1 MIFRIFCDPV
11 CACFLCLSISII
23 HLLSLYLALL
33 LLLIIKKKTCSY
45 SIHLSTPWS
54 LDIAMEAMAHL
65 QMIDLLLFEWSCC
78 SIANREQLR
87 EGIYTTEW
95 SSYFSSI
102 ESQGLL
108 SQSGFVQ
115 RKHRENH
122 DQCREKDRQVLAGWY
137 RRWFPH
143 VQASKLSISLPQN
156 KGCPKIPWFIPHFV
170 KHIHR
175 QLNLGKLKQLA
186 DLKQAYLFCDSYASY

>member
-1 MIFRIFCDPV
+1 
-11 CACFLCLSISII
+11 
-23 HLLSLYLALL
+23 
-33 LLLIIKKKTCSY
+33 
-45 SIHLSTPWS
+45 
-54 LDIAMEAMAHL
+54 MEAMAHL

-78 SIANREQLR
+78 SIANREKLR

-122 DQCREKDRQVLAGWY
+122 DRCREKDRQLLAGWY

-143 VQASKLSISLPQN
+143 VQASKLSIYLPQN
-156 KGCPKIPWFIPHFV
+156 KGYPKIPWFIPHFV
-170 KHIHR
+170 KHIHSSAIESR
-175 QLNLGKLKQLA
+175 QIKIACWPETRLSILRYLRLLLILIPVRSQWGSYLPSLPHYPQYLNLFIHFHIHIFNLWH
-186 DLKQAYLFCDSYASY
+186 SININTPW